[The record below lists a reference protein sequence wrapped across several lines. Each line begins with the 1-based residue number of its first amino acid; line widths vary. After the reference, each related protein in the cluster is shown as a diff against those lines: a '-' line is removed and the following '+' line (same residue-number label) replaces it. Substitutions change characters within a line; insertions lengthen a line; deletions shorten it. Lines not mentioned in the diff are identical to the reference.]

1 VKILV
6 THDGSRASAAVLPA
20 ASRIAR
26 AMKAE
31 AVLLR
36 VYRLPWQI
44 ATNPDEAERER
55 LIADTRARLESELA
69 AEAPRFGEGFAAM
82 VRVLGERWSV
92 PDEIL
97 AVAEEVDA
105 ELICM
110 ATHGES
116 ALRHFV
122 AGSVALEVLSKT
134 RRPVVLVRAA

>member
-1 VKILV
+1 
-6 THDGSRASAAVLPA
+6 
-20 ASRIAR
+20 
-26 AMKAE
+26 
-31 AVLLR
+31 
-36 VYRLPWQI
+36 
-44 ATNPDEAERER
+44 
-55 LIADTRARLESELA
+55 
-69 AEAPRFGEGFAAM
+69 M